1 MDKMFSPSRWLAL
14 LVILLLVVLSACVR
28 SKPSPTPIPIE
39 SPQASTQADVTPTG
53 GTPTVFGLGP
63 AATGTEEVPT
73 GEVAPASEA
82 TPSVAEA
89 APTAVLPEPTEV
101 PSVASGAGSA
111 TGGQVSSYTV
121 QEGDTV
127 YSIARR
133 FNTTPE
139 AIAQFN
145 NLANPDSLVVGQ
157 TLQIPSGEVP
167 PAGGEAQPSGT
178 GKTVYTVQPGDTM
191 FSIAQRYHTTVD
203 AISSAN
209 QIYNPWYIY
218 VGQQLVIPGGTSE
231 GGAESAAPST
241 SSGQG
246 TYVVQAGDTLW
257 SISARFGTT
266 PQALA
271 ALNNLSSFGFIYPGQ
286 VLQLP

>member
-1 MDKMFSPSRWLAL
+1 MDKMFSPSKWLAPFL
-14 LVILLLVVLSACVR
+14 IMLLVVLSACVR

-39 SPQASTQADVTPTG
+39 SPQASTQSDVTPTG

-63 AATGTEEVPT
+63 APTGTEETPT
-73 GEVAPASEA
+73 GGASPASKA

-89 APTAVLPEPTEV
+89 APTAALPAPTEV
-101 PSVASGAGSA
+101 PSAASGTGSA

-139 AIAQFN
+139 AITQFN

-157 TLQIPSGEVP
+157 TLQIPSGVP
-167 PAGGEAQPSGT
+167 PAGEAQPGGT

-203 AISSAN
+203 VISSVN
-209 QIYNPWYIY
+209 QIYNPWYIH
-218 VGQQLVIPGGTSE
+218 VGQKLVIPGGASE
-231 GGAESAAPST
+231 GGAESAAPPT
-241 SSGQG
+241 SSDQG

>member
-1 MDKMFSPSRWLAL
+1 M
-14 LVILLLVVLSACVR
+14 
-28 SKPSPTPIPIE
+28 
-39 SPQASTQADVTPTG
+39 
-53 GTPTVFGLGP
+53 GLGP
-63 AATGTEEVPT
+63 APTGTKEVPT
-73 GEVAPASEA
+73 GEASPASEA

-89 APTAVLPEPTEV
+89 APTAALPAPTEV
-101 PSVASGAGSA
+101 PSAASGTGSA

-157 TLQIPSGEVP
+157 TLQIPSGVS
-167 PAGGEAQPSGT
+167 PAGEAQPSGT
-178 GKTVYTVQPGDTM
+178 GKTVYTVQAGDTM

-209 QIYNPWYIY
+209 QIYNPWYIH
-218 VGQQLVIPGGTSE
+218 VGQKLVIPGSAG
-231 GGAESAAPST
+231 ESTAPPT
-241 SSGQG
+241 SSEQG